1 MKKNRLFNAALIL
14 LAFSLTCVF
23 IAFGAYFRVDQ
34 EVYGISVN
42 LPSPVS
48 IRAPRN
54 IQNYRATE
62 RNRQDAIR
70 RANAQPTIRTLD
82 PQTWP
87 LVVEH
92 NLNILAENLTAIREF
107 YTTEIESFEQAKENL
122 KEALILFFESCLS
135 RGTLEEVLR
144 RAGYSVG
151 QIRTIAE
158 AAQPYIAKLAKQSEC
173 RV

>member
-1 MKKNRLFNAALIL
+1 M
-14 LAFSLTCVF
+14 T
-23 IAFGAYFRVDQ
+23 
-34 EVYGISVN
+34 
-42 LPSPVS
+42 
-48 IRAPRN
+48 
-54 IQNYRATE
+54 RAT
-62 RNRQDAIR
+62 
-70 RANAQPTIRTLD
+70 AQ
-82 PQTWP
+82 
-87 LVVEH
+87 
-92 NLNILAENLTAIREF
+92 
-107 YTTEIESFEQAKENL
+107 TTEEINMMPMEVTFKPSGKYWIGSCPSLNVSTQGESFEQAKENL